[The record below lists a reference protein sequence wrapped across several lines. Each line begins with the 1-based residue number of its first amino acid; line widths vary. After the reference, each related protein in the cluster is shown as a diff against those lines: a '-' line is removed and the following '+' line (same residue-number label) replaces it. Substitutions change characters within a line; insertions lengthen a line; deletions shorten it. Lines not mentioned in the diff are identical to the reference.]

1 MWVQD
6 QEWSFLSS
14 TLEVAGVPR
23 GVEGGVAGV
32 SSTPLLLL
40 LGWGWGGEGC
50 TWVEVWGGISSPPP
64 PPPPSVPG

>member
-6 QEWSFLSS
+6 QEWSLFSS

-40 LGWGWGGEGC
+40 RGWG
-50 TWVEVWGGISSPPP
+50 
-64 PPPPSVPG
+64 